1 MNFKKSLANKSI
13 LNNIMKTKFNYNS
26 KQKKQ
31 LSRLALQGLK
41 DKIDLLPDVSSIY
54 HKKLDDKRKFQ
65 KYEHILND
73 EIDILK
79 TIKFDGYILMLS
91 DIINYARQSN
101 IFVTCFGSIENSL
114 LSYLLGIV
122 DNYKLKSRR
131 DFINFTPFEKKPTIN
146 IVTSSSGH
154 YELIS
159 FTQAK
164 YSKQIKKVRKRS
176 IKFNDNLKIKFI
188 DLGIDKKV
196 ILKKENAQDLG
207 LDVIQANI
215 NTSQKQAIFIKT
227 IDKNKKNAWLK
238 KRKIQLFLGLE
249 SLNIGDML
257 IDKILMARD
266 EDKYNPFKSID
277 DFKNRVPIIN
287 EVDKKTQKIVFDNL
301 QIDLDKMNKLKED
314 LKKYKKENGS

>member
-1 MNFKKSLANKSI
+1 
-13 LNNIMKTKFNYNS
+13 MKTKFNYNS

-31 LSRLALQGLK
+31 LSKLALQGLK
-41 DKIDLLPDVSSIY
+41 DKIDLLPDISSIY

-91 DIINYARQSN
+91 DIVNYARASN
-101 IFVTCFGSIENSL
+101 IFVTCFGSIQNSL
-114 LSYLLGIV
+114 LSYLLGLV
-122 DNYKLKSRR
+122 DDYTLKSRK
-131 DFINFTPFEKKPTIN
+131 DFINFTPFEQKPTIS
-146 IVTSSSGH
+146 IVTSSSRY

-159 FTQAK
+159 FTEAK
-164 YSKQIKKVRKRS
+164 YSKEIKKVKNRS

-188 DLGIDKKV
+188 DLGIGKEV
-196 ILKKENAQDLG
+196 ILKETDVQDLG

-215 NTSQKQAIFIKT
+215 NSSRKEATFTKAQDKT
-227 IDKNKKNAWLK
+227 KKNAWLK
-238 KRKIQLFLGLE
+238 KRKVQLSLGLE

-257 IDKILMARD
+257 IYQILEARD
-266 EDKYNPFKSID
+266 AKGYNPFKSIE

-314 LKKYKKENGS
+314 LKNYKKENGS